1 MNSYFKK
8 TTLHYSIAPAL
19 LMGAKSRHRAN
30 LAVGYAAG
38 FLDIAR
44 NNGAN

>member
-1 MNSYFKK
+1 MSITTGSFKFV
-8 TTLHYSIAPAL
+8 
-19 LMGAKSRHRAN
+19 MGAKSRHRAN
-30 LAVGYAAG
+30 LAVGYAAK